1 MGSAM
6 EAINSLHYFKYQN
19 EEDILIFVA
28 KRAKNLE
35 R

>member
-6 EAINSLHYFKYQN
+6 EASNLKYQN
-19 EEDILIFVA
+19 EEDIMIFVA
-28 KRAKNLE
+28 KRAKNLG